1 MADKTISILNDLI
14 ETSKDG
20 DRGFTKSAADTRN
33 PELKSVFTEG
43 ASRCREAVREL
54 QALVRAQGGD
64 PDKTGSVSGALHRG
78 WISLREAVT
87 SRDDEAIL
95 EECERGEDYAK
106 AQYRKALEHELP
118 SSVREVIDRQYRGVI
133 VNHDRVR
140 ALRDRY
146 HASAEL
152 R

>member
-1 MADKTISILNDLI
+1 MNDKTISILNDLV

-20 DRGFTKSAADTRN
+20 EKGFNKSAADTKTA
-33 PELKSVFTEG
+33 ELKSVFMEG
-43 ASRCREAVREL
+43 ARRCREGAQEL
-54 QALVRAQGGD
+54 QTLVRAQGGD
-64 PDKTGSVSGALHRG
+64 PDKAGSVAGALHRG
-78 WISLREAVT
+78 WVSLREAVT
-87 SRDDEAIL
+87 SRDDKAIL

-118 SSVREVIDRQYRGVI
+118 STVREVVDRQNRGVI
-133 VNHDRVR
+133 ANHDVVR

-146 HASAEL
+146 RVKSEV